1 MSSPF
6 EHRRHH
12 RAAAHVEGE
21 KIEEACNIRPGMC
34 TNNYSS
40 MSSLWEHTN
49 AQLTKCRFL
58 QKTRESGQFDTRGL
72 CSNVPTNPITITR
85 IFPHWPMEQ
94 IQVDR
99 TIGIKIGP

>member
-49 AQLTKCRFL
+49 AQLTICRFS
-58 QKTRESGQFDTRGL
+58 QKQERLSGWIYSQPWINIIKFSIIKKKVETTLDV
-72 CSNVPTNPITITR
+72 NKN
-85 IFPHWPMEQ
+85 
-94 IQVDR
+94 IQDKDHFYS
-99 TIGIKIGP
+99 T